1 MPAGPARH
9 WAAAAA
15 AFLVIT
21 LGTGS
26 TGSAALPLLVA
37 AMIGLIRYWPTP
49 AVLGAPPAAATLLL
63 LADLL
68 RDAPDGPGL
77 ATVAAVLLAAVP
89 GLLWRRDARRAVDRL
104 ARSEAQPVA
113 PAAGP
118 AAPTPGDEKADLDR
132 ALGAVGDRL
141 GARGVVLWEVDG
153 YRGTARPRAGWPGR
167 PHAPLRLSGDPL
179 GWVWQEGMRLR
190 LPRTPRWAAAGLT
203 IVAERLRRQ
212 DDHGDLVTY
221 AFEPGLLPAAETAFD
236 EGAVYLRGVM
246 ALQEA
251 RAGAAAAQRRL
262 ATLVQGLRRMPGE
275 LELETLAADLC
286 ETARTL
292 TDATGAALGTWDEGQ
307 GAGEV
312 LATAGGDGGPRPGD
326 RFALPASELALAVRA
341 DTMIVR
347 AADDWQ
353 HGATCVAHPE
363 ERWHTRPRAMAA
375 LPLHGAMGTN
385 GVLAVWTSGGPELDT
400 AALDLLHAL
409 SPYAALHLEHA
420 RAFGRLRE
428 HADQDALTQLR
439 NRRAFNDVL
448 AAEAARFERYGRTV
462 ALLMVDLDHFK
473 SINDGHGHEAGDEV
487 LRRTARALTAC
498 VRDVDTVAR
507 LGGEEFVVLLPET
520 NLAAAVEAADRVR
533 AAIAAAPVEW
543 RGRQIQVRAS
553 IGVAACPDVVTS
565 PGDLVGAADAAL
577 YAAKEAGRDR
587 VMAAERPP
595 RRYGSGS

>member
-15 AFLVIT
+15 AFLMIT
-21 LGTGS
+21 LATGS

-37 AMIGLIRYWPTP
+37 AIIGLIRHWPTP
-49 AVLGAPPAAATLLL
+49 VVLVAPPVAATLLL
-63 LADLL
+63 LADLV
-68 RDAPDGPGL
+68 RDAPEGPGL
-77 ATVAAVLLAAVP
+77 ARAAAVLLAAVP
-89 GLLWRRDARRAVDRL
+89 GLLWRRDARRAADRI
-104 ARSEAQPVA
+104 ARFETASVA
-113 PAAGP
+113 PATGP
-118 AAPTPGDEKADLDR
+118 TSPTPGDEQKDLER

-190 LPRTPRWAAAGLT
+190 LPRTPRWAEAGLT
-203 IVAERLRRQ
+203 VVAERLRRQ
-212 DDHGDLVTY
+212 EDRGDLVTY
-221 AFEPGLLPAAETAFD
+221 VFEPGLLPAAETVFD

-246 ALQEA
+246 ALHEA

-286 ETARTL
+286 ETARSL
-292 TDATGAALGTWDEGQ
+292 TDATGAVLGTWDEGE

-326 RFALPASELALAVRA
+326 RFSLPASELALAVRA
-341 DTMIVR
+341 DTMIAR
-347 AADDWQ
+347 TADDWR
-353 HGATCVAHPE
+353 HGATCVAHPD
-363 ERWHTRPRAMAA
+363 ERWHARPRAMAA
-375 LPLHGAMGTN
+375 LPLHGAAGTN
-385 GVLAVWTSGGPELDT
+385 GVLAVWTAGGPDLDP

-428 HADQDALTQLR
+428 RADQDALTQLR
-439 NRRAFNDVL
+439 NRRAFHEIL
-448 AAEAARFERYGRTV
+448 AAEGARFERYGRTV

-487 LRRTARALTAC
+487 LRRVGRTLMAC
-498 VRDVDTVAR
+498 VRDVDNVAR

-520 NLAAAVEAADRVR
+520 DLAAAVDVANRVR

-543 RGRQIQVRAS
+543 RGGLIQVRAS
-553 IGVAACPDVVTS
+553 IGVAACPDIVTS

-595 RRYGSGS
+595 RRYRPPS